1 METADYLAYLASLP
15 EKRRLEVTRL
25 HELITKTVP
34 DYRVQVG
41 SGMIG
46 YGKYR
51 YRYESGLLGRERG
64 ESFRIGLASRAAG
77 ISIYV
82 NAADAKGYLPE
93 SHAAQLGKVDVGK
106 SCIRIKKADDLDVT
120 AFVAL
125 LKKAAS
131 MRAPGEIA

>member
-1 METADYLAYLASLP
+1 METAESYLAKLP
-15 EKRRLEVTRL
+15 EKRRVEVQKL

-34 DYRVQVG
+34 GLAVQVG

-51 YRYESGLLGRERG
+51 YRYESGHEG

-82 NAADAKGYLPE
+82 NAADEKGYLPE
-93 SHAAQLGKVDVGK
+93 SHAKKLGNVDVGK
-106 SCIRIKKADDLDVT
+106 GCIRLKKAEDLDGA

-125 LKKAAS
+125 LQKAAS
-131 MRAPGEIA
+131 MRAPGELP